1 MKKIVFKTFVLAA
14 LMVVFQQLQAQT
26 ERIVKITG
34 INPKDVA
41 QTNNLVYDQI
51 FTAIQADAPNR
62 KAGVITKYELQRGQ
76 CYLNVSILSPDF
88 DLYLIAS
95 PIVAGADAQKNY
107 NPVILTSLTPTGG
120 SNTMMIPL
128 KNLYLENIELDGLLP
143 NGAMPGRL
151 IEIRGIGATATLKGC
166 RLQNTAQAQIT
177 ISVDDVSV
185 YLYDCIIGNSGPLM
199 GYGGNGRTIDNRAPL
214 RVKEIVIQNCTCYNN
229 TDRFFRSMLGQSIKK
244 FKLDH
249 VSIFNSTGRHG
260 CFQLARAEEI
270 EITNNIIV
278 NPVAFGDRVTYKINY
293 RDEQTQ
299 LDKAFA
305 VFTHDSTKVGQPVT
319 QKVTMRNNN
328 IYHETKFETFYNQV
342 TTPADSVQTVRV
354 LSNVLSRWAG
364 GNANNALWFREELK
378 FNNISSSDDLL
389 AYVKEW
395 YLHPTWS
402 TFSSYNFSKIYPF
415 EWDVK
420 YSTTSK
426 SYTAGDKGFPLGDLN
441 AWPDRKLQW
450 VATAMNPKAPL
461 KSVSLGAENVGIDKS
476 YPNPFYDQTTI
487 YYSLATPQK
496 VEVRIYNS
504 LGQLTNT
511 LANGLMDAGNYS
523 VVWNGN
529 SNSGTSLPKGTY
541 FVQIVGEKDRMV
553 KKVIKK

>member
-1 MKKIVFKTFVLAA
+1 MKKIVFKIFVLAA

-88 DLYLIAS
+88 DFYLIAS

-120 SNTMMIPL
+120 SNTQMRPL

-151 IEIRGIGATATLKGC
+151 IEILGLGATVTLKGC
-166 RLQNTAQAQIT
+166 KLQNTAQAQIT

-185 YLYDCIIGNSGPLM
+185 YLSDCIIGNSGPLM

-214 RVKEIVIQNCTCYNN
+214 RVNEIVIQNCTCYNN

-278 NPVAFGDRVTYKINY
+278 NPVAFGDRNTYKINY

-328 IYHETKFETFYNQV
+328 IYHETKFENFFNVV
-342 TTPADSVQTVRV
+342 TTPADSVQVVRV

-364 GNANNALWFREELK
+364 SNATNALWFREELK
-378 FNNISSSDDLL
+378 FNSISSSDDLL

-395 YLHPTWS
+395 YLHPTWA
-402 TFSSYNFSKIYPF
+402 TFSSYNFSKLFPF

-420 YSTTSK
+420 YPTTSK
-426 SYTAGDKGFPLGDLN
+426 SYTAGDKGLPLGDLN
-441 AWPDRKLQW
+441 AWPDRKLLW
-450 VATAMNPKAPL
+450 TASVKNPITPL
-461 KSVSLGAENVGIDKS
+461 KSISLGAENVGIERS
-476 YPNPFYDQTTI
+476 YPNPFKSQTTI
-487 YYSLATPQK
+487 YYNLTTPQK
-496 VEVRIYNS
+496 VEVRVYNS
-504 LGQLTNT
+504 LGQITNN
-511 LANGLMDAGNYS
+511 LANGLMDAGSYS
-523 VVWNGN
+523 VVWDGN
-529 SNSGTSLPKGTY
+529 NNSGVSLPKGVY
-541 FVQIVGEKDRMV
+541 FVQIVGEKDQMV
-553 KKVIKK
+553 RRVVKD

>member
-1 MKKIVFKTFVLAA
+1 MKKIVFNIFVLAA
-14 LMVVFQQLQAQT
+14 LMVVFQQLHAQT

-34 INPKDVA
+34 INPKDTA
-41 QTNNLVYDQI
+41 QTRKLVYDQI

-88 DLYLIAS
+88 DFYLIAS

-120 SNTMMIPL
+120 SNTMMRPL

-151 IEIRGIGATATLKGC
+151 IEILGLGTTATLKGC
-166 RLQNTAQAQIT
+166 KLQNTAQAHIT

-185 YLYDCIIGNSGPLM
+185 YLNDCIIGNSGPLM

-214 RVKEIVIQNCTCYNN
+214 RVNEIVIQNCTCYNN
-229 TDRFFRSMLGQSIKK
+229 TFRSMLGQTIKK

-249 VSIFNSTGRHG
+249 VSLFNSTGRHG

-278 NPVAFGDRVTYKINY
+278 NPVSFGDRVTYKINY

-328 IYHETKFETFYNQV
+328 IYHETKFENFFNQV
-342 TTPADSVQTVRV
+342 TTPFDSVQTVRV

-364 GNANNALWFREELK
+364 SNASNALYFREELK

-395 YLHPTWS
+395 YAHPTYS
-402 TFSSYNFSKIYPF
+402 TFSSYNFSKIFPF

-426 SYTAGDKGFPLGDLN
+426 SYTAADKGLPLGDLN
-441 AWPDRKLQW
+441 AWPDRKLLW
-450 VATAMNPKAPL
+450 IASVYNPKAPL
-461 KSVSLGAENVGIDKS
+461 KSVSLGANDVGIDKS

-487 YYSLATPQK
+487 YYNLATPQK
-496 VEVRIYNS
+496 VEVRIYNA

-529 SNSGTSLPKGTY
+529 SNSGASLPKGIY
-541 FVQIVGEKDRMV
+541 FVEIVGEKDRMV
-553 KKVIKK
+553 KKVVKN